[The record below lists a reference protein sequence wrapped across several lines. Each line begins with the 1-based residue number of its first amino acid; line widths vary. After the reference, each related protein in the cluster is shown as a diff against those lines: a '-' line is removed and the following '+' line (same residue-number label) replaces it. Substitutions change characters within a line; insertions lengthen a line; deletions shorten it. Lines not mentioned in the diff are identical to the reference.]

1 VTVVNRVVE
10 DFLAGRI
17 PWQDMQS
24 ELAKSPTPETP
35 VFTNC
40 GKVEPQEVPVKPA
53 KKLTRVPFTVSRLME
68 FCSKRELETQTGHY
82 EDEWPLVV
90 LKELVDNALDAAEEA
105 EIAPVISIAVKGN
118 SITVTDNGPGIPA
131 TTIDGVLDYS
141 VKVSSREAYVS
152 PTRGAQGNALKTL
165 LPMGYVL
172 DDRHG
177 EQATGKTMIEANG
190 VSHQIIFG
198 VDHIK
203 QEPKIEHTMKPSAVA
218 RGTKITVNLPPG
230 LREGRDGM
238 ILVSRVEYSK
248 NPFLRL
254 AESYAWLNP
263 HLSLRV
269 TWNGERVI
277 DIKASNPTW
286 QKWLPTWPTCAHW
299 YDASRFRRYM
309 AAHIAYRGNI
319 TVREFISEFRG
330 MAGTAK
336 QKQVLAATGA
346 SHVSLH
352 NFFGLHKANTDNIK
366 KLLAALKMHTK
377 PVSPADLGIIGKEHL
392 FHRME
397 ERPSPHHRMC
407 IQHSSRRAWCWERTT
422 QQDHHRRE
430 LVARHQ
436 QSVPA
441 TWPQRRRTR
450 RGIGGTPSWHLAA
463 GDHRT
468 ASGVPAHRL
477 YGQR

>member
-1 VTVVNRVVE
+1 
-10 DFLAGRI
+10 
-17 PWQDMQS
+17 
-24 ELAKSPTPETP
+24 
-35 VFTNC
+35 
-40 GKVEPQEVPVKPA
+40 
-53 KKLTRVPFTVSRLME
+53 
-68 FCSKRELETQTGHY
+68 
-82 EDEWPLVV
+82 
-90 LKELVDNALDAAEEA
+90 
-105 EIAPVISIAVKGN
+105 
-118 SITVTDNGPGIPA
+118 
-131 TTIDGVLDYS
+131 
-141 VKVSSREAYVS
+141 
-152 PTRGAQGNALKTL
+152 
-165 LPMGYVL
+165 VL